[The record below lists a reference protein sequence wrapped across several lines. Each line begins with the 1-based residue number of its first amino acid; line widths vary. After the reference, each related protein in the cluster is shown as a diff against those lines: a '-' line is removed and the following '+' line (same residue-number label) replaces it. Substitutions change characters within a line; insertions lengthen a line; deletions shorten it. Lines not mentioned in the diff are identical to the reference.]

1 MMAVVDDAPQAAR
14 SPFWRVVQLVAG
26 VALFLYALRLLP
38 PMPGERPAVALLCAL
53 LAAGAWAITDSAV
66 GVLAAVFEN
75 LQKGRRQ

>member
-1 MMAVVDDAPQAAR
+1 MAVVDDAAPSR

-38 PMPGERPAVALLCAL
+38 PMPGERPAIALLCAL

-66 GVLAAVFEN
+66 GVLAAIFEN